1 MTLKYSSSFYIS
13 DEQKHLEIEGQE
25 KDAKGDDISERVHC
39 GQYFIF
45 ESFLLQLGVMNIET
59 TPQKGHLHPMTQM
72 IREIQTIFE
81 KIGFEVALG
90 PELETEF
97 YNFDALNVPA
107 GHPARGMQDT
117 FWVRNSKVEIPR
129 SDPGDSKEHL
139 VLRTHTSPVQIRYMQ
154 THKPPFKIIVPGKV
168 YRNEATDATHEAQF
182 HQVEGLYVAE
192 KVSLAELKGTLEYF
206 FKALFGDDVEMRLRP
221 SYFPFVEPGVEVDI
235 LFKGRWLEVMGA
247 GPVHENVLRMAGI
260 DPEKYSG
267 FAFGGGI
274 DRLLMIKYGLD
285 DIRQLYSGDLRF
297 VNQF

>member
-1 MTLKYSSSFYIS
+1 MNS
-13 DEQKHLEIEGQE
+13 
-25 KDAKGDDISERVHC
+25 DISAE
-39 GQYFIF
+39 
-45 ESFLLQLGVMNIET
+45 
-59 TPQKGHLHPMTQM
+59 KGHLHPMTQM

-97 YNFDALNVPA
+97 YNFDALNIPA

-117 FWVRNSKVEIPR
+117 FWVQPSPR
-129 SDPGDSKEHL
+129 SDLHL

-154 THKPPFKIIVPGKV
+154 VHKPPFKIIVPGKV

-206 FKALFGDDVEMRLRP
+206 FKELFGNDVETRLRP

-235 LFKGRWLEVMGA
+235 LFKGKWLEVMGA
-247 GPVHENVLRMAGI
+247 GPVHENVLRIVGI

-274 DRLLMIKYGLD
+274 DRLLMIRYGLD

>member
-1 MTLKYSSSFYIS
+1 
-13 DEQKHLEIEGQE
+13 
-25 KDAKGDDISERVHC
+25 
-39 GQYFIF
+39 
-45 ESFLLQLGVMNIET
+45 
-59 TPQKGHLHPMTQM
+59 MTQM
-72 IREIQTIFE
+72 IREIQMIFE
-81 KIGFEVALG
+81 KIGFEVAQG

-97 YNFDALNVPA
+97 YNFDALNIPA

-117 FWVRNSKVEIPR
+117 FWVNDPEKVKGQKSKVKNESQIAE
-129 SDPGDSKEHL
+129 SKEHL

-182 HQVEGLYVAE
+182 HQVEGLYIDE

-206 FKALFGDDVEMRLRP
+206 FKALFGDDVQMRLRP

-235 LFKGRWLEVMGA
+235 FFKGRWLEVMGA

-267 FAFGGGI
+267 YAFGGGI
-274 DRLLMIKYGLD
+274 DRLLMIRYGLD
-285 DIRQLYSGDLRF
+285 DIRLLYSGDLRF

>member
-1 MTLKYSSSFYIS
+1 MKYPVFF
-13 DEQKHLEIEGQE
+13 
-25 KDAKGDDISERVHC
+25 VT
-39 GQYFIF
+39 
-45 ESFLLQLGVMNIET
+45 VVPMNPDSNT
-59 TPQKGHLHPMTQM
+59 QKGHLHPMTQM

-81 KIGFEVALG
+81 KIGFEVAQG

-97 YNFDALNVPA
+97 YNFDALNIPA

-117 FWVRNSKVEIPR
+117 FWVAKAQSKEAKKDDQRVEATKQKGNIRNVN
-129 SDPGDSKEHL
+129 SKEHL

-154 THKPPFKIIVPGKV
+154 KSKPPFKIIVPGKV

-182 HQVEGLYVAE
+182 HQVEGLYIEE

-206 FKALFGDDVEMRLRP
+206 FKALFGNDVQMRFRP

-260 DPEKYSG
+260 DPDKYSG
-267 FAFGGGI
+267 YAFGGGI
-274 DRLLMIKYGLD
+274 DRLLMIRYGLD
-285 DIRQLYSGDLRF
+285 DIRLLYSGDLRF